1 MPVVLLIDDDNWF
14 RGYLT
19 DLLER
24 EGFGVVA
31 LENGLGIAELLKQ
44 SSINAVV
51 TDLYMPQMD
60 GIEIC
65 RAVRRIAPHL
75 PVICLTGSTSS
86 ARDSCLDAIMLLG
99 AKAVLT
105 KPIDQ
110 HALIDIL
117 HHTIGDVPDNRRS
130 AAQNVGESAPI

>member
-1 MPVVLLIDDDNWF
+1 MPTVLLIDDDNWF

-19 DLLER
+19 DVLER
-24 EGFGVVA
+24 EGFGVLS
-31 LENGLGIAELLKQ
+31 LENGLGVAELLKH
-44 SSINAVV
+44 SSIDAVV

-86 ARDSCLDAIMLLG
+86 GRDSCLDAMMLLG
-99 AKAVLT
+99 AKAFLT

-117 HHTIGDVPDNRRS
+117 HHTIGNDPDIRRS
-130 AAQNVGESAPI
+130 AAKNVGESAPL

>member
-1 MPVVLLIDDDNWF
+1 MPMVLVIDDDNWF

-24 EGFGVVA
+24 EGFDVMP
-31 LENGLGIAELLKQ
+31 LENGLGIGELLR
-44 SSINAVV
+44 SAPIDAVV

-65 RAVRRIAPHL
+65 RAVRHTALHI
-75 PVICLTGSTSS
+75 PVICLTGSTSPG
-86 ARDSCLDAIMLLG
+86 RDSCLDAMMLLG
-99 AKAVLT
+99 ARAVLT

-110 HALIDIL
+110 RALVDMLRHAICDRKVIA
-117 HHTIGDVPDNRRS
+117 PAS
-130 AAQNVGESAPI
+130 AMSVGASALN